1 MKCNKNKVP
10 MVRLGDYIEEVDERV
25 GGRTGIVVRGINT
38 EIGFIPTVADMSDV
52 DTSKYKIVPLNCY
65 ACNFMHIGRD
75 IKIPVAYNNDFA
87 ENVVSPAYYVFKIKA
102 EKESELNPYY
112 LNMLLT
118 RSEFGRL
125 TWFYTDSSVRGNL
138 PEEHFLDIQI
148 PLPDIEVQKS
158 VVAAYKGLKNLIET
172 NETLIEPLQ
181 NACNAYVVDLK
192 KKYPM
197 KALGPY
203 IQECDERNR
212 DGLNL
217 EFCGINKDKTFIP
230 SVADTDGLDNSK
242 YKVVKKG
249 MFVFSGMQTGR
260 DICIRI
266 ALYEEEKTCLV
277 SPAYTTFFVN
287 KQNEILSEYLFLYF
301 KRYEM
306 DRYGAFLS
314 DGSIRSN
321 LDWNRFLE
329 IKIPL
334 PPIEIQK
341 AIVAVYKG
349 LAEAKR
355 IASEAKEELK
365 KICPALVQMAAHSA

>member
-1 MKCNKNKVP
+1 MKCNKDKVP

-138 PEEHFLDIQI
+138 PEERFLDIQI

-172 NETLIEPLQ
+172 NEALIEPLQ

-197 KALGPY
+197 KPLGLY
-203 IQECDERNR
+203 IDEYDEKNTGNKIKAVRSVSVYKDFRLTNAKV
-212 DGLNL
+212 
-217 EFCGINKDKTFIP
+217 NKDELSGYKIVPPNHIAYVQTTKNEKCF
-230 SVADTDGLDNSK
+230 ANALNDTEETYVVSAVDKVIKSKNDSLLDIGYLHILFRRKEFDRLAIFNSW
-242 YKVVKKG
+242 G
-249 MFVFSGMQTGR
+249 SAREVF
-260 DICIRI
+260 
-266 ALYEEEKTCLV
+266 
-277 SPAYTTFFVN
+277 AY
-287 KQNEILSEYLFLYF
+287 
-301 KRYEM
+301 
-306 DRYGAFLS
+306 S
-314 DGSIRSN
+314 DLCN
-321 LDWNRFLE
+321 VQ
-329 IKIPL
+329 IPL

-355 IASEAKEELK
+355 IACEAKEELK